1 MSWNWSSAKCS
12 GRKAFG
18 TWYNIVICAMLCVNF
33 FSKSKATNISPK
45 HILKSKALDKINQAR
60 KKSFCHVILKN
71 YLCNVLRKNY
81 LCNVLLT
88 WLYCGWT
95 VRSSH
100 RRFSVKKLFLKSSQ
114 YPQETPVLESLFKN
128 VADLKAWKFIK
139 KRPHSSV
146 FLWILQS
153 FFENYRRTTTFL
165 LFQWFTVT
173 LA

>member
-1 MSWNWSSAKCS
+1 MSWNWSSAKCR

-33 FSKSKATNISPK
+33 SSKSKATNISPK
-45 HILKSKALDKINQAR
+45 YILKSKALDKINQAR
-60 KKSFCHVILKN
+60 KKLLCHVI
-71 YLCNVLRKNY
+71 VRNY

-95 VRSSH
+95 IRSSH

-128 VADLKAWKFIK
+128 VADLKACNFIK
-139 KRPHSSV
+139 KDPKTGV
-146 FLWILQS
+146 FLWILQN
-153 FFENYRRTTTFL
+153 F
-165 LFQWFTVT
+165 
-173 LA
+173 